1 MLVVYFPYRNNY
13 LPLASTKLEAC
24 APSFASKETTPPHA
38 YNRTRKTARD
48 LPTPFYFVCGLLQ
61 SCAVA
66 CGVCLSLLLS
76 LQAQPKTGFPRKGD
90 ALLVSPLFRFQ
101 VTTGLE
107 TCPPRCSNAARAR
120 LKPST
125 KNVFLMYRV
134 KQLYPRSPT
143 PELELCSHKVSTG
156 LEKCLPTC
164 RAKQLRPRSPTAEPE
179 KYPQKSRQ

>member
-1 MLVVYFPYRNNY
+1 M
-13 LPLASTKLEAC
+13 PLSPA
-24 APSFASKETTPPHA
+24 
-38 YNRTRKTARD
+38 
-48 LPTPFYFVCGLLQ
+48 LPT
-61 SCAVA
+61 STT
-66 CGVCLSLLLS
+66 
-76 LQAQPKTGFPRKGD
+76 KTGFPRKGD

-107 TCPPRCSNAARAR
+107 TCPPTCSNAARAR
-120 LKPST
+120 IKPST
-125 KNVFLMYRV
+125 KNVFPMYRV

-179 KYPQKSRQ
+179 KYPQKSRQQRATDWGHRGDTLPRHGRRARQGLARKPLVRHTKRPRGGLSRC